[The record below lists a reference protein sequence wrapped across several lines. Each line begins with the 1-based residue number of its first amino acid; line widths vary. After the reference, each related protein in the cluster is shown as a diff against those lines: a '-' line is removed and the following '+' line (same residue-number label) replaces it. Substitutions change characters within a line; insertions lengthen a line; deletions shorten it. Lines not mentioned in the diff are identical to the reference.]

1 MENKNP
7 NKIDY
12 TWDYKRRLKR
22 DSIMLLISVV
32 LAYIVY
38 LHIIL
43 PRMEDWS
50 FYEIYNMP
58 NLGIIA
64 FAVWIISIGMS
75 IVAQN
80 ITFTQIWNPP
90 YKRTIR
96 LLALLIDIIMN
107 YFFIKCILII
117 GWATYYW
124 LGITCNN

>member
-12 TWDYKRRLKR
+12 TWDYKGRLKR
-22 DSIMLLISVV
+22 DSILLLISVV

-90 YKRTIR
+90 YKKTIR

-117 GWATYYW
+117 GWATSYW
-124 LGITCNN
+124 LGI

>member
-1 MENKNP
+1 MDNKEL
-7 NKIDY
+7 NKIKN

-22 DSIMLLISVV
+22 DSVLLLISVV
-32 LAYIVY
+32 LAYIIY

-64 FAVWIISIGMS
+64 FAIWIISIGMS

-80 ITFTQIWNPP
+80 ITFTQIWNPS

-107 YFFIKCILII
+107 YFFIKCVLII
-117 GWATYYW
+117 GWA
-124 LGITCNN
+124 LLAIID

>member
-107 YFFIKCILII
+107 YFFIKCVLII
-117 GWATYYW
+117 GWA
-124 LGITCNN
+124 LLAIID

>member
-12 TWDYKRRLKR
+12 TWDYKGRLKR

-38 LHIIL
+38 LHIIF

-58 NLGIIA
+58 NLRIIA
-64 FAVWIISIGMS
+64 FAVWIISIGIS

-80 ITFTQIWNPP
+80 ITFTQIWNPT
-90 YKRTIR
+90 YKRAVR

>member
-1 MENKNP
+1 MENKNL

-12 TWDYKRRLKR
+12 TWYYKRRLKR

-96 LLALLIDIIMN
+96 LLTLLIDIIMN

-117 GWATYYW
+117 GWA
-124 LGITCNN
+124 LLAIID

>member
-1 MENKNP
+1 MENKNL

-32 LAYIVY
+32 LAYTVY
-38 LHIIL
+38 LHIIFS
-43 PRMEDWS
+43 RMEDWS

-58 NLGIIA
+58 NLRIIA
-64 FAVWIISIGMS
+64 FAIWIISIGMS

-80 ITFTQIWNPP
+80 ITFTQIWNPT

-107 YFFIKCILII
+107 YFFIKCVLII
-117 GWATYYW
+117 DWA
-124 LGITCNN
+124 LLAIID